1 MFDIHVPSIKRQT
14 GKKSKSN
21 NFKKNLS
28 VIMFTMA
35 ADHWRSGAGAGSG
48 GPGGTM
54 EVNEH
59 HHDQNFHQH

>member
-1 MFDIHVPSIKRQT
+1 MI
-14 GKKSKSN
+14 
-21 NFKKNLS
+21 
-28 VIMFTMA
+28 TMA